1 MARAPNEKVNK
12 ALSLYQKGYKLVD
25 IAKELDI
32 PPGTVRRWKKTYN
45 WDNSERS
52 EKENDKSERSVSKK
66 SKENEKKKRKEKAI
80 AEEVKEVLENTELT
94 DKQRLFCVIYAKCMN
109 ATKSYLKVYGC
120 SYETAMVNGCNLL
133 RNTKIKEQIDLL
145 LGAECNK
152 EFLKRSIL
160 QKYIDIAL
168 ADITD
173 FLEFGQE
180 EVPVMGPFGPIIDKK
195 TKKEITKVIN
205 VVRFKESS
213 EIDGTLL
220 SEVKQGKDGASIKL
234 LDKMKAIEFLA
245 KYSGLLDTVTKEK
258 LEIEKQKLEI
268 AKIKSG
274 AYEEEEEVED
284 DGFIAALGN
293 KVAEVWADEKD
304 S

>member
-205 VVRFKESS
+205 VVRFKEFS

-293 KVAEVWADEKD
+293 KVAEVWANEKD

>member
-1 MARAPNEKVNK
+1 MARAPNEKLNK

-32 PPGTVRRWKKTYN
+32 PQGTVRRWKKTYN

-66 SKENEKKKRKEKAI
+66 SKENAKKKRKEKAI
-80 AEEVKEVLENTELT
+80 ADEVKEVLENTELT

>member
-1 MARAPNEKVNK
+1 MARVRSPARDEAFEIYKKYNGEITLREIAKQLDVPEKSISGWKVKDKWNDKINGVLQKNKRSTPKEKVNK
-12 ALSLYQKGYKLVD
+12 KSNKKES
-25 IAKELDI
+25 IAD
-32 PPGTVRRWKKTYN
+32 
-45 WDNSERS
+45 
-52 EKENDKSERSVSKK
+52 
-66 SKENEKKKRKEKAI
+66 
-80 AEEVKEVLENTELT
+80 EVKEVLENTELT

-133 RNTKIKEQIDLL
+133 RNTKIKEQIDSL

-152 EFLKRSIL
+152 EFLKRSVL

-180 EVPVMGPFGPIIDKK
+180 EVPVMGPFGPIVDKK
-195 TKKEITKVIN
+195 TKKEITKVTN

-213 EIDGTLL
+213 EVDGTLL

-274 AYEEEEEVED
+274 EYEEEEEVED
-284 DGFIAALGN
+284 DGFIAALGS
-293 KVAEVWADEKD
+293 KVAGVWANEED

>member
-1 MARAPNEKVNK
+1 MARAPNEKLNK

-32 PPGTVRRWKKTYN
+32 PQGTVRRWKKTYN

-66 SKENEKKKRKEKAI
+66 SKENAKKKRKEKAI
-80 AEEVKEVLENTELT
+80 ADEVKEVLENTELT

-293 KVAEVWADEKD
+293 KVAEVWANEKD

>member
-1 MARAPNEKVNK
+1 MARAPNEKEKYELAEVDYINGMK
-12 ALSLYQKGYKLVD
+12 YKD
-25 IAKELDI
+25 IAEKYEVSINTVKSWKTRYSWNKDKKGVHTKEKVC
-32 PPGTVRRWKKTYN
+32 TQKRKKN
-45 WDNSERS
+45 N
-52 EKENDKSERSVSKK
+52 SKK
-66 SKENEKKKRKEKAI
+66 EPI
-80 AEEVKEVLENTELT
+80 VDEVKEVLENTELT

-133 RNTKIKEQIDLL
+133 RNTKIKEQIDSL

-152 EFLKRSIL
+152 EFLKRSVL

-180 EVPVMGPFGPIIDKK
+180 EVPVMGPFGPIVDKK

-213 EIDGTLL
+213 EVDGTLL

-284 DGFIAALGN
+284 DGFIAALGS
-293 KVAEVWADEKD
+293 KVAEVWANEEN